1 VEHDRQATMLQPAD
15 ACRLAVGVFEAHDD
29 LRKAMAELR
38 LGGFTDREICLAG
51 KRDALDRAIRGPLR
65 TGEQIENWLTSQ
77 RAFSLRRLGI
87 QGENG
92 DFVATS
98 RGILRTLLDQSKAVK
113 AMPKPAA
120 GSSATF
126 WPNLCDRLSG
136 HMRRDAIVLLVSAKD
151 APLQSRSSR
160 ILLRHSTQ
168 SVQTYEFTPFR

>member
-1 VEHDRQATMLQPAD
+1 
-15 ACRLAVGVFEAHDD
+15 
-29 LRKAMAELR
+29 MAELR

-126 WPNLCDRLSG
+126 WPDLCDRLSG